1 MAKEIFSAKT
11 CMQPNNDSSQADN
24 FCPVGCPALKCNGWN
39 KGERGDSNPR
49 VAEPQSAAL
58 TPWLRSPRAFLN
70 IAFRAVL
77 LARLAKY
84 SCRTGLGLDWEAGLS
99 MSLHQAMLA

>member
-1 MAKEIFSAKT
+1 
-11 CMQPNNDSSQADN
+11 
-24 FCPVGCPALKCNGWN
+24 
-39 KGERGDSNPR
+39 
-49 VAEPQSAAL
+49 
-58 TPWLRSPRAFLN
+58 
-70 IAFRAVL
+70 L